1 MKKNLQIQT
10 LLLIVV
16 FALGACAP
24 KVKEVKKGLPA
35 LKVSENHRFL
45 VDENDKPFFWLGDTG
60 WLLFTKLTR
69 EDADK
74 YLTDRADKGFNVIQV
89 MVLHSLNSVNVYG
102 DSALIRE
109 NVANPLVTD
118 GNAFEDTTQYDY
130 WDNIDYVIDKAAE
143 KGIYIGMVPVW
154 GSNVRNGAVCK
165 SDAVKYASWLANRYK
180 DRSNIIWMNGGDIL
194 GSDSLAIWNAIGTT
208 INQTDT
214 CHLITFHP
222 FGRKTSSIWFHNE
235 EWLDF
240 NMFQSGHRRYD
251 QDDTEWGFGE
261 DNWKYVDNDYS
272 QTPVKPTI
280 DGEPSYEGI
289 PQGLH
294 DTSQP
299 FWKDEDVRRYAY
311 WSVFAGG
318 FGFTYG
324 NSAVM
329 QFYKPEDKRSG
340 YGAKEY
346 WTEAI
351 NDPGAMQMQYL
362 KKLMLSRPF
371 LERTPDQSLIAG
383 ENGSGYDHLAATRG
397 NDYALI
403 YTYTGRSIPVQM
415 GKISGDKVKAS
426 WYKPADGTTTI
437 IGEFENNGTHEFDPP
452 GEPANGNDWVLVLD
466 SATANL
472 RSSKIWV

>member
-10 LLLIVV
+10 LLLIVI
-16 FALGACAP
+16 FTLGACAL
-24 KVKEVKKGLPA
+24 KAEEVKKGLPA

-45 VDENDKPFFWLGDTG
+45 VDEKNKPFFWLGDTG

-74 YLTDRADKGFNVIQV
+74 YLTDRANKGFNVVQV
-89 MVLHSLNSVNVYG
+89 MVLHTLNTVNVYG

-118 GNAFEDTTQYDY
+118 GNVFEDKSQYDY

-154 GSNVRNGAVCK
+154 GSNVKKGAVSK
-165 SDAVKYASWLANRYK
+165 TDAIKYSSWLAKRYR
-180 DRSNIIWMNGGDIL
+180 DRSNIIWMNGGDVM
-194 GSDSLAIWNAIGTT
+194 GSDSLDIWNAIGAT

-214 CHLITFHP
+214 CHLITYHP
-222 FGRKTSSIWFHNE
+222 YGRKTSSIWFQNE

-261 DNWKYVDNDYS
+261 DNWKYVNHDYS
-272 QTPVKPTI
+272 EIPVKPTI

-294 DTSQP
+294 DTLQP
-299 FWKDEDVRRYAY
+299 YWKDDDIRRYAY

-324 NSAVM
+324 NNAVM
-329 QFYKPEDKRSG
+329 QFYKPEDKSAS
-340 YGAKEY
+340 YGAKEH

-351 NDPGAMQMQYL
+351 NDPGSGQMQYL

-371 LERTPDQSLIAG
+371 IERVPDQLLIAG
-383 ENGSGYDHLAATRG
+383 ENGLGYDHLMATRG

-403 YTYTGRSIPVQM
+403 YTYTGRRIPVQM
-415 GKISGDKVKAS
+415 GKISGDKVTAS
-426 WYKPADGTTTI
+426 WYKPADGTTSI
-437 IGEFENNGTHEFDPP
+437 IGTFENKDTREFDPP
-452 GEPANGNDWVLVLD
+452 GEPAYGNDWVLILD
-466 SATANL
+466 SV
-472 RSSKIWV
+472 K